1 MNRHAGYVHGYS
13 AAEERRLLDQADA
26 LATLLH
32 RETRFPPGSL
42 VLEAGCGTGAQ
53 TALVAAA
60 SPGARLVSVDR
71 SDRSL
76 RAARARL
83 PGADL
88 LRGDIDALPFRDGS
102 FDHVF
107 VCFVLEHLSD
117 PEGALDRL
125 RRLLRPG
132 GTCTVIEGDHGS
144 CFYHPET
151 PEAREAWRAL
161 VRTQAALG
169 GDALIGRR
177 LYPLLAGAG
186 FREVSVS
193 PRMVYADESRPGV
206 QEGFVQRTIVPMVDG
221 ARERAVRLG
230 LVDPATFDR
239 GVADLRRAG
248 GPGGTFC
255 YTFFRATGV
264 NPG

>member
-83 PGADL
+83 PGRSQRLTLADCL
-88 LRGDIDALPFRDGS
+88 
-102 FDHVF
+102 
-107 VCFVLEHLSD
+107 
-117 PEGALDRL
+117 
-125 RRLLRPG
+125 
-132 GTCTVIEGDHGS
+132 
-144 CFYHPET
+144 
-151 PEAREAWRAL
+151 
-161 VRTQAALG
+161 
-169 GDALIGRR
+169 
-177 LYPLLAGAG
+177 
-186 FREVSVS
+186 
-193 PRMVYADESRPGV
+193 
-206 QEGFVQRTIVPMVDG
+206 
-221 ARERAVRLG
+221 
-230 LVDPATFDR
+230 
-239 GVADLRRAG
+239 
-248 GPGGTFC
+248 
-255 YTFFRATGV
+255 
-264 NPG
+264 